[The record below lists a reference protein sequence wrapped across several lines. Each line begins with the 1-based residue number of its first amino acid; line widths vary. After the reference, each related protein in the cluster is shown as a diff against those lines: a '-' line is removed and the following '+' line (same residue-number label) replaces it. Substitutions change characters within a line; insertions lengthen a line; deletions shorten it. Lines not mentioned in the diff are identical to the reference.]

1 MRGEH
6 AGTRR
11 DLWWLAAAAVLF
23 GGLDVLVYGL
33 SPPTTGWAGPHAA
46 LLLQLSV
53 DVSLLFLIRFPVQ
66 VASWALAVTVVMLLS
81 EEFAPGLFT
90 PVLPVAH
97 AVLPFATPAITTN
110 LARLPDRR
118 RAFVL
123 IGLLAVLGTR
133 LWDPSWDLTPLGL
146 VNTVLPALA
155 ALYLGAR
162 KDLLQSLRERAE
174 RAEREQEL
182 LAERARAEERRRL
195 ASEMHDIVTHQLTL
209 MVLHAGALGTVS
221 ADPTVHTAAEDIRQA
236 GTRAL
241 AELRDLVGVLQNSGE
256 GPAGHAAEHTAPDPR
271 TLIAEA
277 RGVGES
283 VSYTVE
289 GDPGRI
295 SPTVLRTVFRVV
307 QESLTN
313 ARKHAPGAEV
323 AVVLAYRTG
332 GVTVRVG
339 NGEASRPVD
348 SALAGSGS
356 GAGLL
361 GLAHRVELVGG
372 ILRTGRKPGGGYQ
385 VDATMPA
392 YVPTRGDAG

>member
-1 MRGEH
+1 M
-6 AGTRR
+6 
-11 DLWWLAAAAVLF
+11 WWLVGAAVLF
-23 GGLDVLVYGL
+23 GGLDLLVYGL

-46 LLLQLSV
+46 LLLQFSV
-53 DVSLLFLIRFPVQ
+53 DVSLLFLVRYPTQ
-66 VASWALAVTVVMLLS
+66 VASWALVVTVLMLVS

-90 PVLPVAH
+90 PLQPVAH

-110 LARLPDRR
+110 LARVPDRR

-162 KDLLQSLRERAE
+162 KDLLDSLRERAE

-182 LAERARAEERRRL
+182 LAEQARAQERRRL
-195 ASEMHDIVTHQLTL
+195 AAEMHDMVSHQLTL

-221 ADPTVHTAAEDIRQA
+221 ADPAVHTAAEDIRQA
-236 GTRAL
+236 GTQAL

-256 GPAGHAAEHTAPDPR
+256 APAGQPVEHTALDPR
-271 TLIAEA
+271 TLIADA
-277 RGVGES
+277 RAVGETI
-283 VSYTVE
+283 SYVTE
-289 GDPGRI
+289 GDPKRI
-295 SPTVLRTVFRVV
+295 SPTVRRTAFRVV

-323 AVVLAYRTG
+323 TVTLVYGAD
-332 GVTVRVG
+332 GVAVRVT
-339 NGEASRPVD
+339 NGLAGRPPDGV
-348 SALAGSGS
+348 LAGSGS
-356 GAGLL
+356 GAGLF
-361 GLAHRVELVGG
+361 GLAQRVELVGG
-372 ILRTGRKPGGGYQ
+372 DLRTGPTSGGGYQ